1 MKARALVAWNVR
13 RIRVNR
19 GIPQELLAHDARINR
34 SYMGGIE
41 QQSAN
46 PTIDV
51 LDRIAGAL
59 DVDLSEFFVQPPKGA
74 TPPMTLRRGPKPAHP
89 RRKQN

>member
-19 GIPQELLAHDARINR
+19 GIPLELLAYDAKINR

-41 QQSAN
+41 QQSEN
-46 PTIDV
+46 LPRPTHCGARLNLRV
-51 LDRIAGAL
+51 PADRDHRFQAIVITHSRA
-59 DVDLSEFFVQPPKGA
+59 S
-74 TPPMTLRRGPKPAHP
+74 
-89 RRKQN
+89 